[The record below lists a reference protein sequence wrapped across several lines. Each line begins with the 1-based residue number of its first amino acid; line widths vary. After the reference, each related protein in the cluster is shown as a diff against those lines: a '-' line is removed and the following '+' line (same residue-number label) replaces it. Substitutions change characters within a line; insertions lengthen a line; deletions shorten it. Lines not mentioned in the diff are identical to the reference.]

1 MGGSE
6 VLFGAL
12 VLVLGFVIALVLIA
26 AARRDAAATR
36 ARVDAEVR
44 RARLEVAELERRAA
58 GLRGRLA
65 DADER
70 ESRLEAE
77 VRAERAAIEAQL
89 TERLEGVAR
98 LTTAQAREALLE
110 QVRPAAEREATRIR
124 RRLEATARE
133 EGQQIARRMLADA
146 LARLAGPTS
155 SQLVV
160 SRVDLP
166 SEEMKGRI
174 IGKEGRNIRAFEA
187 LTGVNVIID
196 ETPDAVLL
204 SSFDAERR
212 EIAAVTLEALVA
224 DGRIH
229 PGRIES
235 AHADAVAGAEKRAVV
250 AGEAAAHEAGVSDLH
265 PDLIRTL
272 GALRLRTSYGQNVL
286 SHLVECAQV
295 AALLAADLGA
305 DVAVARRAA
314 FLHDIGKAA
323 PAEVPGTHALIGAD
337 MARRAGE
344 SEAVV
349 HAIAAH
355 HEEVPPATVEAVLV
369 MAADAASAARVG
381 ARREDL
387 DAYLE
392 RMEALESVAVQHPGV
407 SRALAMAAG
416 RELRVVVEP
425 SEVSDEDLA
434 GLAAAVARHIEDEV
448 RYPGEV
454 KVTVVREL
462 RATATAG

>member
-44 RARLEVAELERRAA
+44 RARLEVAELDRRAA

-77 VRAERAAIEAQL
+77 IRAERTAIEEQL
-89 TERLEGVAR
+89 TERLEDIAQ

-110 QVRPAAEREATRIR
+110 RVRPAAEREAARIR

-133 EGQQIARRMLADA
+133 EGQEIARRMLADA
-146 LARLAGPTS
+146 LARIAGPTS
-155 SQLVV
+155 SQMVV
-160 SRVDLP
+160 TRIDLP

-196 ETPDAVLL
+196 ETPDAVVL

-229 PGRIES
+229 PGRVES
-235 AHADAVAGAEKRAVV
+235 AYADAVAGAEKRAVV
-250 AGEAAAHEAGVSDLH
+250 AGEAAAHEAGVTDLH

-286 SHLVECAQV
+286 SHLVECAQI
-295 AALLAADLGA
+295 AALLATDLGA

-355 HEEVPPATVEAVLV
+355 HEEVAPATVEAVLV

-381 ARREDL
+381 ARRDEL
-387 DAYLE
+387 DAYVE

-407 SRALAMAAG
+407 RRALAMAAG

-425 SEVSDEDLA
+425 GEVSDEDLP
-434 GLAAAVARHIEDEV
+434 GLAAAVARHLEDEV

>member
-44 RARLEVAELERRAA
+44 RARLEVAELDRRAA

-77 VRAERAAIEAQL
+77 IRAERAAIEEQL
-89 TERLEGVAR
+89 TERLEDVAQ

-110 QVRPAAEREATRIR
+110 RVRPAAEREAARMR

-133 EGQQIARRMLADA
+133 EGQEIARRMLADA
-146 LARLAGPTS
+146 LARIAGPTS

-160 SRVDLP
+160 TRVDLP

-196 ETPDAVLL
+196 ETPDAVVL

-212 EIAAVTLEALVA
+212 EIAAVTLEALVT

-229 PGRIES
+229 PGRVES
-235 AHADAVAGAEKRAVV
+235 AYADAVAGAEKRAVV
-250 AGEAAAHEAGVSDLH
+250 AGEAAAHEAGVTDLH

-286 SHLVECAQV
+286 SHLVECAQI
-295 AALLAADLGA
+295 AALLATDLGA

-355 HEEVPPATVEAVLV
+355 HEEVAPATVEAVLV

-381 ARREDL
+381 ARRDEL
-387 DAYLE
+387 DAYVE

-407 SRALAMAAG
+407 RRALAMAAG

-425 SEVSDEDLA
+425 GEVSDEDLP
-434 GLAAAVARHIEDEV
+434 GLAAAVARHLEDEV